1 MRRFGKTSESGLD
14 RSTRFASVKH
24 ELYQRVLTPEFA
36 AYWICQGAPGH
47 HKNANHCDL
56 VIYYL
61 HGGGYKTGHPAT
73 PLSSFLRIAEIAA
86 GKGISVAVFALNY
99 SLAPETQW
107 GTQVNQAIAGYSYLF
122 SEHNISPSKISLQGD
137 SAGGHLVLSFFTALA
152 ETTIPKPTAGV
163 VLVSPWVDLR
173 CSSNGSSVENRYT
186 DYLARDLI
194 IEAGYEAI
202 SVSAD
207 KELAH
212 IVNYLRPRPRERSW
226 RDILPAKVCITAGTN
241 ELFLDDITAFVK
253 VLEKDGI
260 QVVFEEAQGKCHVWQ
275 FYDDAMDVAKYF
287 MTVGEVPQGS
297 MGGAARYTDSVL
309 ALIKS

>member
-1 MRRFGKTSESGLD
+1 MRKFGKTSEFRLD
-14 RSTRFASVKH
+14 KSTRFASVKH
-24 ELYQRVLTPEFA
+24 ELYQRVQTPEFA
-36 AYWICQGAPGH
+36 AYWLYQGAPGH
-47 HKNANHCDL
+47 HKPANQCDL

-86 GKGISVAVFALNY
+86 ARGVSIAVFALNY

-107 GTQVNQAIAGYSYLF
+107 DTQVNQTMAGYSYLL
-122 SEHNISPSKISLQGD
+122 SKHDISPAKISLQGD

-163 VLVSPWVDLR
+163 VLVSPWIDLR

-194 IEAGYEAI
+194 IKAGYEAI
-202 SVSAD
+202 PTSLD
-207 KELAH
+207 KEIPH
-212 IVNYLRPRPRERSW
+212 IVNFLHPRPRERSW
-226 RDILPAKVCITAGTN
+226 RDILPGKICITAGTN
-241 ELFLDDITAFVK
+241 ELFLDDIAAFVK

-260 QVVFEEAQGKCHVWQ
+260 QVIFEE
-275 FYDDAMDVAKYF
+275 
-287 MTVGEVPQGS
+287 T
-297 MGGAARYTDSVL
+297 
-309 ALIKS
+309 